1 MKLGVGLKLGQS
13 PRKAA
18 AKWLL
23 AASALAILAGTT
35 ATYGQNRNPG
45 PQPLRGAQGSGG
57 GDVLGHGE
65 AFLTLGTRNSREAA
79 IIFAREYASDFPS
92 VSVARL
98 TDGSWATIA
107 GIVESRSS
115 QNTLTAFRNAG
126 RIPNGS
132 FLVSGERVA
141 DVVWSQSGQFDNESL
156 QLSRNAPRSPIL
168 AGLGIS
174 GRWAARPEVC
184 NDTRNE
190 DLLETSMDVE
200 PRAMR
205 WGSFGRCTFGSIVRV
220 GGGVFLDANC
230 QGDKPE
236 SFVLSLK
243 REGNR
248 LTVTT
253 DPTEKNKLTYQ
264 LQMCPRGSGPIATG
278 PGPQTS
284 PPRTTP
290 PSYTPPPNNPP
301 AFNPPNNPPRVART
315 GIGENEPNRPR
326 SVPPSRPPSSGE
338 KPKSTG
344 SGFFVSNT
352 GFIVT
357 NEHVINSC
365 DTVRVQGF
373 GNARLVQADPDNDLA
388 LLKVE
393 PQKPVPFLKVR
404 TEPAKLGQDVVVF
417 GYPLASFLDNGLN
430 VTTGIISSEIGMHN
444 DKRMLQFTA
453 AIQPGNS
460 GGPVVD
466 RTGNLVAVVRS
477 KFSDKFA
484 LERGSFVP
492 QNLNYG
498 IKTEVLMR
506 FLGENGVN
514 PQVANEQ
521 NDQTI
526 AELAATARDHTLLVT
541 CH

>member
-1 MKLGVGLKLGQS
+1 MASGVGHIAGQ
-13 PRKAA
+13 PRRKAA
-18 AKWLL
+18 TMWFI
-23 AASALAILAGTT
+23 AASAVAILAS
-35 ATYGQNRNPG
+35 ATGAHAQNRTPNSQPG
-45 PQPLRGAQGSGG
+45 PARVSGG

-65 AFLTLGTRNSREAA
+65 AFLALGTRNSREAA
-79 IIFAREYASDFPS
+79 IIFAREYAADFPS

-98 TDGSWATIA
+98 SDGNWATFA
-107 GIVESRSS
+107 GIVESRTSS
-115 QNTLTAFRNAG
+115 NLLASFRNAG

-132 FLVSGERVA
+132 FLVPGERV
-141 DVVWSQSGQFDNESL
+141 DDIVWSASNQFDHESL
-156 QLSRNAPRSPIL
+156 QLAPSAPRSPIIT
-168 AGLGIS
+168 GLGIS
-174 GRWAARPEVC
+174 GRWASRPEVC

-190 DLLETSMDVE
+190 DLLETSMDIE
-200 PRAMR
+200 QRAMR
-205 WGSFGRCTFGSIVRV
+205 WGSFGRCSFGSIVRV

-230 QGDKPE
+230 QRGDKAE

-243 REGNR
+243 RQGNR
-248 LTVTT
+248 LTVIT
-253 DPTEKNKLTYQ
+253 DPTEKNKLTYE
-264 LQMCPRGSGPIATG
+264 LQMCPRTGPVAMG
-278 PGPQTS
+278 PGPQTA
-284 PPRTTP
+284 PPRPT
-290 PSYTPPPNNPP
+290 PP
-301 AFNPPNNPPRVART
+301 AFNPAPGNMMPNT
-315 GIGENEPNRPR
+315 
-326 SVPPSRPPSSGE
+326 PSRPPRPGIGDDPNRPPVTPASRTPGPAPRVSD

-344 SGFFVSNT
+344 SGFFVSNN

-357 NEHVINSC
+357 NHHVINEC
-365 DTVRVQGF
+365 DQVQVKGF
-373 GNARLVQADPDNDLA
+373 GAARLVQADADNDLA

-404 TEPAKLGQDVVVF
+404 TDPARLGQDVVVF

-492 QNLNYG
+492 QSLNYG

-506 FLGENGVN
+506 FLGENGIT
-514 PQVANEQ
+514 PQIGNEQ
-521 NDQTI
+521 KDQTI

>member
-1 MKLGVGLKLGQS
+1 MMGVEHS
-13 PRKAA
+13 SRNFPTRR
-18 AKWLL
+18 LL
-23 AASALAILAGTT
+23 AATALAILAG
-35 ATYGQNRNPG
+35 ASAGLAQNRNPAA
-45 PQPLRGAQGSGG
+45 PPPPRAAQAGGG

-65 AFLTLGTRNSREAA
+65 AFLALGVRNSRDAA
-79 IIFAREYASDFPS
+79 IVFAREYAGDFPS

-98 TDGSWATIA
+98 RDGNWAAFA
-107 GIVESRSS
+107 GIIEQQAS
-115 QNTLTAFRNAG
+115 QNILGVLRAAG

-132 FLVSGERVA
+132 FLVAGERV
-141 DVVWSQSGQFDNESL
+141 DDIVWSSKGLFDHETL
-156 QLSRNAPRSPIL
+156 QLSRHAPRGPIL
-168 AGLGIS
+168 VSLGVA
-174 GRWAARPEVC
+174 GRWAARPEAC

-190 DLLETSMDVE
+190 DLLETSMEIE

-205 WGSFGRCTFGSIVRV
+205 WGAFGRCSFGSIVRV
-220 GGGVFLDANC
+220 NGGVFLDANC
-230 QGDKPE
+230 SGADKPE

-243 REGNR
+243 RVGDR
-248 LTVTT
+248 LTVVT
-253 DPTEKNKLTYQ
+253 DPTEKTRLSYDLQ
-264 LQMCPRGSGPIATG
+264 LCPRTG
-278 PGPQTS
+278 PVAIGPGA
-284 PPRTTP
+284 
-290 PSYTPPPNNPP
+290 PPPV
-301 AFNPPNNPPRVART
+301 NPPRVAPPGNTAPPVTPPRIARA
-315 GIGENEPNRPR
+315 GIGDNNPPNRTPSMPPNRP
-326 SVPPSRPPSSGE
+326 PSAGE

-344 SGFFVSNT
+344 SGFFVSNN
-352 GFIVT
+352 GFIIT

-365 DTVRVQGF
+365 DKVRVQGF
-373 GNARLVQADPDNDLA
+373 GEARLVQADPDNDLA

-393 PQKPVPFLKVR
+393 PAKPVSYLRVR
-404 TEPAKLGQDVVVF
+404 TEPARLGQDVVVF

-444 DKRMLQFTA
+444 DRRMLQFTA

-460 GGPVVD
+460 GGPIVD

-498 IKTEVLMR
+498 IKTEILLR

-514 PQVANEQ
+514 AAIANDQKE
-521 NDQTI
+521 QTI
-526 AELAATARDHTLLVT
+526 AELAATAREHTLLVT